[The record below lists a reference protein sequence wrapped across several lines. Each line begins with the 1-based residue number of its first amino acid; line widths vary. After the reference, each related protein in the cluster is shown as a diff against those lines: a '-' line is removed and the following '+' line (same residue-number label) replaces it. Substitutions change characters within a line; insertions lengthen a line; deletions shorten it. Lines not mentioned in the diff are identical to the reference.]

1 MSNYRRFTRECTLE
15 QLRPELL
22 HALREYLLGHGLA
35 DVETQIVMCCE
46 TISEKQKTNFLASLL
61 GEERDDTYYTGAFFT
76 PQVLV
81 WVRSGDKTGATVVSA
96 QLREIRVRPFASPLV
111 RDAGLEVIGYV
122 GDSKARIRGYIGL
135 GTELAATKFCEA
147 VKEAVDKVNPPRSI
161 LDIFRYPRP

>member
-46 TISEKQKTNFLASLL
+46 TISEKQKTSFLASLL

-76 PQVLV
+76 PQLLV
-81 WVRSGDKTGATVVSA
+81 WVRSGDKTGAVVVSA
-96 QLREIRVRPFASPLV
+96 QLREIHVRPFASPLV

-122 GDSKARIRGYIGL
+122 GDSRARIRGYIGL
-135 GTELAATKFCEA
+135 GTELAASRFCEA
-147 VKEAVDKVNPPRSI
+147 VKQAVDKVNPPRSI